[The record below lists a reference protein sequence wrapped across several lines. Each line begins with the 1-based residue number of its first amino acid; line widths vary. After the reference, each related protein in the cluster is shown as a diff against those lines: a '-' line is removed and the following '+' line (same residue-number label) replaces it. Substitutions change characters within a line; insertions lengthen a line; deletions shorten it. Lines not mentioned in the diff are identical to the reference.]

1 VGVLPGMMTDPLKTL
16 MRVAGEHPG
25 AIVELPLGPLRVY
38 LVTHPPHVEH
48 VLHTGWRNYG
58 KQSPMW
64 APIRRLVGKGLATSE
79 GATWVTAR
87 RTLQPL
93 FDHRFLAKL
102 ATTMLDTITR
112 SADQLAESARTGR
125 SVDMYQEMNV
135 LTQNIILETVFDVEI
150 ERSEAERLGA
160 ALTTA
165 VVELGK
171 RMFLT
176 FIPQGFPLPGET
188 RLRKAL
194 ADIDEG
200 LKNLWARWEHRP
212 DMARYSMLRLMREAV
227 DPETG
232 EKLSPQQIRDELITM
247 WTAGNETTAAAMTWI
262 WYLLERNP
270 EVDAKVRAEVAEVL
284 GGRTPT
290 VEDLPRLAYCKRVI
304 QETLRTCGPSW
315 IIPRQSVADQVV
327 DGYFIPGGALVLLSP
342 YVTHHTASL
351 WEEPDRFDPDRF
363 LPERS
368 AGRPPYAFLPFGGG
382 PRRCI
387 GEHFAMMESQLILA
401 MVAQRFRPRMA
412 EARVLEMEAAG
423 ALRPK
428 GEARMVIQ
436 PA

>member
-1 VGVLPGMMTDPLKTL
+1 
-16 MRVAGEHPG
+16 
-25 AIVELPLGPLRVY
+25 
-38 LVTHPPHVEH
+38 
-48 VLHTGWRNYG
+48 
-58 KQSPMW
+58 
-64 APIRRLVGKGLATSE
+64 
-79 GATWVTAR
+79 
-87 RTLQPL
+87 
-93 FDHRFLAKL
+93 
-102 ATTMLDTITR
+102 
-112 SADQLAESARTGR
+112 
-125 SVDMYQEMNV
+125 
-135 LTQNIILETVFDVEI
+135 
-150 ERSEAERLGA
+150 
-160 ALTTA
+160 
-165 VVELGK
+165 
-171 RMFLT
+171 
-176 FIPQGFPLPGET
+176 
-188 RLRKAL
+188 L
-194 ADIDEG
+194 ADIEEG

-212 DMARYSMLRLMREAV
+212 DMARHSMLRLMREAV

-315 IIPRQSVADQVV
+315 IIPRQSVADEVV

-423 ALRPK
+423 TLRPK